1 MVSDDHLAVLWILP
15 SYAQKPLT
23 VKLIKSVQP
32 CVSQY
37 ICLFTYEQLLF
48 YFTCTCLLHLS
59 ALQALCYLHD
69 SWMLS
74 WGSVISVY
82 QGSSRTHVIW
92 AVAYVRVNI
101 ISIVCHL
108 SLKMT
113 AFTWSETCPS
123 GFVQCVHRIY
133 SHSTTV
139 MTMTTL
145 LSHFPVY
152 GI

>member
-1 MVSDDHLAVLWILP
+1 MTAWLFCGYYLAMP
-15 SYAQKPLT
+15 RSPLQS
-23 VKLIKSVQP
+23 KCVQP

-37 ICLFTYEQLLF
+37 ICLFTHEQLLF
-48 YFTCTCLLHLS
+48 YFTCTCFLHLS
-59 ALQALCYLHD
+59 VLQALCYLHD

-74 WGSVISVY
+74 WRFVISVY

-92 AVAYVRVNI
+92 AVAYVRINI
-101 ISIVCHL
+101 ISIVCHV
-108 SLKMT
+108 SLKT
-113 AFTWSETCPS
+113 TVFTWSETCPN
-123 GFVQCVHRIY
+123 GFVQGVHRIY

-139 MTMTTL
+139 RTMTTL